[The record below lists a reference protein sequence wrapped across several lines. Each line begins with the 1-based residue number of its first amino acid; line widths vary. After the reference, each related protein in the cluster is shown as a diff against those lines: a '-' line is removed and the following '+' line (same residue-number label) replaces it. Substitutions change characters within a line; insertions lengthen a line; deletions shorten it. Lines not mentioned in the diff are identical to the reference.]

1 MPDILEWGWA
11 GTADAPY
18 SRAELYDAAAYGVDP
33 LAVQWLL
40 ERFEILSRPRQ
51 RVGSQLRRGDILLRR
66 GEGGF
71 AHASVIVDP
80 QFRSGLEVL
89 MQGGTAEIGGSGNFV
104 FVAERGA
111 RPHDEHE
118 RFARRVT
125 DETGRILGKQVVL
138 RPREGAGESERVDP
152 ISLMVGMS
160 IAQMSAPHPTTR
172 VEVVAPPDAAPTGEW
187 EAANFE
193 SEFAECTDPHHN
205 AEIDLSWPT
214 SCHKQSHTEI
224 AQGIAGESDASS
236 AEFAS
241 PEHHRLGDSIQVLVN
256 NWAKTGLISGGCFVI
271 DSEGEHRPLPLAQW
285 QYFLPDRSHPNRP
298 YGDDPHRP
306 EKANWHWIT
315 PNALNDSN
323 GRPWTADTLATA
335 VRNGTALTLSI
346 GDLIMTSG
354 DIVAEFG
361 DYAAAASTTWRAQPV
376 NVASGLARGDGFAYC
391 IVRRLAFPRTGTDAR
406 HDAQMVARAHVNPA
420 AMAREVASP
429 DDRAWVA
436 VRSLVSYLNRA
447 RGNTGYHQ
455 LRVLTRL
462 QRRDGLM
469 TIENIQRVAPYLT
482 ATDSTQLLAD
492 TRRAGFSF
500 GPSTSIDS
508 DAFQM
513 VVSNGAYA
521 ELALHNELH
530 FAPTRFPNP
539 DPRHPLPGNW
549 PAFEVAQT
557 AALQMIDALAT
568 ASGSSTSQEHGPIPA
583 NAIAQLTHGMHFL
596 TDAFS
601 SGHMRVPRHQVGA
614 QGSLLAGVMHD
625 FDNSLGLIVENGF
638 RERWRAFGDGHLER
652 FSPQQTNLLQAQAA
666 ATHGGTHPID
676 PRPEAN
682 RDHAFGAVASAMKQ
696 LHYQAQKYFGDATH
710 STQYQEILRNNRGTA
725 AGLMHDD
732 ILSHNH
738 PGDGSGRDAWLAMD
752 IPAKTNYMRKHR
764 PVPLPEGPD
773 WRRSGTSNH
782 PALVTSDATASLVVY
797 NTHDYALDQHLASDH
812 ALYEID
818 LTGASEFKQ
827 DITKYVLLAV
837 LTPDSAIS
845 WAGTREVYLPR
856 AIRQWPDH
864 RGTIDAILRWAA
876 GLASLG
882 LP

>member
-33 LAVQWLL
+33 LAVRWLL
-40 ERFEILSRPRQ
+40 ERFEVLSRPRQ
-51 RVGSQLRRGDILLRR
+51 RISTPLRRGDILLRR
-66 GEGGF
+66 GEAGLT
-71 AHASVIVDP
+71 HACVIVDS

-89 MQGGTAEIGGSGNFV
+89 MQGGTAEIGGGGNFV

-125 DETGRILGKQVVL
+125 DETGRVLGKQIVL
-138 RPREGAGESERVDP
+138 RPREGPGEAERVDP
-152 ISLMVGMS
+152 VSLMVGMT
-160 IAQMSAPHPTTR
+160 IAQMSTPHPATR

-187 EAANFE
+187 TAANFE
-193 SEFAECTDPHHN
+193 SEFAECANPHHN

-214 SCHKQSHTEI
+214 SCHQHNDVEI
-224 AQGIAGESDASS
+224 AYGIAGENDANSG
-236 AEFAS
+236 EFAS
-241 PEHHRLGDSIQVLVN
+241 PEHHRLGDGIQVLVN
-256 NWAKTGLISGGCFVI
+256 NWAKTGLVSGGCFVI
-271 DSEGEHRPLPLAQW
+271 DSDAEHRPLPLAQW
-285 QYFLPDRSHPNRP
+285 QYFLPDRSHSNRP
-298 YGDDPHRP
+298 YGDDPHRTGH
-306 EKANWHWIT
+306 ADWHWIT
-315 PNALNDSN
+315 PNALSDST
-323 GRPWTADTLATA
+323 GRPWTAETLAAA
-335 VRNGTALTLSI
+335 VRNGIALTLSI

-354 DIVAEFG
+354 DIVAEFS

-376 NVASGLARGDGFAYC
+376 NVANGLARGDGFAHC
-391 IVRRLAFPRTGTDAR
+391 IIRRLVFPRTGADAR
-406 HDAQMVARAHVNPA
+406 HDAQMIARAHVNPTG
-420 AMAREVASP
+420 MAREVASS
-429 DDRAWVA
+429 DDRTWVA
-436 VRSLVSYLNRA
+436 VRSLVSYLNRV

-469 TIENIQRVAPYLT
+469 TIENIQRITPYLT
-482 ATDSTQLLAD
+482 ATDSTQLLLE
-492 TRRAGFSF
+492 AGKAGYSF
-500 GPSTSIDS
+500 GTSTSIDS

-513 VVSNGAYA
+513 IVSNGAYA

-539 DPRHPLPGNW
+539 DAGHQLPGNW
-549 PAFEVAQT
+549 PAFEIAHH

-583 NAIAQLTHGMHFL
+583 NAIAQLAHGMHFL

-601 SGHMRVPRHQVGA
+601 SGHMRVPRHQVGP
-614 QGSLLAGVMHD
+614 QGSLLSGVMHD

-638 RERWRAFGDGHLER
+638 NERWRAFGDGHLER
-652 FSPQQTNLLQAQAA
+652 FSREQTNLLRAQAA
-666 ATHGGTHPID
+666 ATRGSTHPID
-676 PRPEAN
+676 PRLEAN

-696 LHYQAQKYFGDATH
+696 LHYQAQKYLGDTTH

-738 PGDGSGRDAWLAMD
+738 PGDGSSRDAWLAMD
-752 IPAKTNYMRKHR
+752 IPAKTNYVRKHR
-764 PVPLPEGPD
+764 PVPLPEGAD

-782 PALVTSDATASLVVY
+782 PALFTSDATASMVIY

-818 LTGASEFKQ
+818 LSGAAEFKQ

-876 GLASLG
+876 GLASHE